1 MVVGKVA
8 IGLIAFAAGAA
19 AGALAVKWYIKTYPL
34 EALAPGAAGALVT
47 KLGGNASE
55 ASAASDLVHGLVTP
69 NG

>member
-1 MVVGKVA
+1 MSKVLVA
-8 IGLIAFAAGAA
+8 AIAFAAGAA

-34 EALAPGAAGALVT
+34 EALAPGAASALVT